1 MNDMKKGLIF
11 VLFALVSIVSYSQIS
26 WNAKVGMNMSN
37 YTGDMD
43 TDMKIGFNVGVGMEY
58 QFSDMWSIQPS
69 LMLTQKGAKIK
80 EDGETMKFNPM
91 YLEIPVLAAARFAVA
106 DNQNIVVKAGPYFSF
121 GVAGKVKVGDDKADF
136 FGDGDDQFGG
146 KRFDCGIGVGVAY
159 EIGKFFVG
167 LDGEFGFTN
176 VVDFKSDGVSNPK
189 NMNFSIGVGY
199 KF

>member
-1 MNDMKKGLIF
+1 MKKGLIF

-106 DNQNIVVKAGPYFSF
+106 DNQNIVVKAGPYFAF